1 MRTSS
6 GTPGH
11 SEPTE
16 PLPAPVKPAIR
27 ARGLTRRFG
36 DVLAVDAL
44 DLDVPS
50 GSIFGFLGPNGAGKT
65 TTIRLLLGLVEPSE
79 GGAEVL
85 GRDVLSDGQGIRERV
100 GVLLES
106 DGLYDRL
113 TARQNLDFFARVA
126 RLDSRERDTRIRALL
141 EEIGLWERR
150 DDPVADFSR
159 GMKQKLALARAFIN
173 RPELLFLDEPTA
185 GLDPPTAVALRRELV
200 SLARERGVTV
210 FLTTH
215 NLLEAERVCDRVAV
229 IRQGRLRAEGPP
241 ESIRSGGK
249 RNLEVTATGL
259 SPDLVARIAA
269 EPGVISSR
277 AGPDDRLV
285 LELEDGSSTAP
296 LIRMLFE
303 NGAEVSEA
311 RITSDSLEESF
322 LALLGEE
329 EQADR
334 EVGT

>member
-1 MRTSS
+1 MT
-6 GTPGH
+6 T
-11 SEPTE
+11 
-16 PLPAPVKPAIR
+16 AIR
-27 ARGLTRRFG
+27 AHGLTRRFG
-36 DVLAVDAL
+36 DVLAVDRL
-44 DLDVPS
+44 DLEVPS

-79 GGAEVL
+79 GTAEVL
-85 GRDVLSDGQGIRERV
+85 GRDVLSDSQGIRERV
-100 GVLLES
+100 GVLLEN

-126 RLDSRERDTRIRALL
+126 RLDSNQRESRIRALL

-229 IRQGRLRAEGPP
+229 IRQGRLLAEGPP
-241 ESIRSGGK
+241 ESIRSGGE
-249 RNLEVTATGL
+249 RSLEVTATDLQPG
-259 SPDLVARIAA
+259 LVARLES
-269 EPGVISSR
+269 EPGVISTR
-277 AGPDDRLV
+277 LEPDGRLV
-285 LELEDGSSTAP
+285 LELVEGTSTAP
-296 LIRMLFE
+296 LIRTLVE

-311 RITSDSLEESF
+311 RITSASLEESF

-329 EQADR
+329 EQAAGK
-334 EVGT
+334 VQA

>member
-1 MRTSS
+1 VT
-6 GTPGH
+6 T
-11 SEPTE
+11 
-16 PLPAPVKPAIR
+16 AIR
-27 ARGLTRRFG
+27 AHGLTRRFG
-36 DVLAVDAL
+36 DVLAVDGL
-44 DLDVPS
+44 DLEVPS

-79 GGAEVL
+79 GTAEVL
-85 GRDVLSDGQGIRERV
+85 GRDVLSDSQGIRERV
-100 GVLLES
+100 GVLLEN

-126 RLDSRERDTRIRALL
+126 RLDSNQRESRIRRLL

-229 IRQGRLRAEGPP
+229 IRQGRLLAEGPP
-241 ESIRSGGK
+241 ESIRSGGE
-249 RNLEVTATGL
+249 RSLEVTATDLRPGL
-259 SPDLVARIAA
+259 VGRLES
-269 EPGVISSR
+269 EPGVISTR
-277 AGPDDRLV
+277 LEPDGRLV
-285 LELEDGSSTAP
+285 LELVEGTSTAP
-296 LIRMLFE
+296 LIRTLVE
-303 NGAEVSEA
+303 SGAEVSEA
-311 RITSDSLEESF
+311 RITSASLEESF

-329 EQADR
+329 EQAAGK
-334 EVGT
+334 VQA

>member
-1 MRTSS
+1 MT
-6 GTPGH
+6 T
-11 SEPTE
+11 
-16 PLPAPVKPAIR
+16 AIR
-27 ARGLTRRFG
+27 AHGLTRRFG
-36 DVLAVDAL
+36 DVLAVDGL
-44 DLDVPS
+44 DLEVPS

-79 GGAEVL
+79 GTAEVL
-85 GRDVLSDGQGIRERV
+85 GRDVLSDSQGIRERV
-100 GVLLES
+100 GVLLEN

-126 RLDSRERDTRIRALL
+126 RLDSNEREARIRALL

-229 IRQGRLRAEGPP
+229 IRQGRLLAEGPP
-241 ESIRSGGK
+241 ESIRSGGE
-249 RNLEVTATGL
+249 RRLVVTATDLRPG
-259 SPDLVARIAA
+259 LVARLESA
-269 EPGVISSR
+269 PGVTSTR
-277 AGPDDRLV
+277 LEPDGRLV
-285 LELEDGSSTAP
+285 LELVEGTSTAP
-296 LIRMLFE
+296 LIRTLVE

-311 RITSDSLEESF
+311 RITSASLEESF

-329 EQADR
+329 EQAAGK
-334 EVGT
+334 VQA

>member
-1 MRTSS
+1 MT
-6 GTPGH
+6 T
-11 SEPTE
+11 
-16 PLPAPVKPAIR
+16 AIR
-27 ARGLTRRFG
+27 AHGLTRRFG
-36 DVLAVDAL
+36 DVLAVDGL
-44 DLDVPS
+44 DLEVPS

-79 GGAEVL
+79 GTAEVL
-85 GRDVLSDGQGIRERV
+85 GRDVLSDSQGIRERV
-100 GVLLES
+100 GVLLEN

-126 RLDSRERDTRIRALL
+126 RLDSNQRESRIRRLL

-229 IRQGRLRAEGPP
+229 IRQGRLLAEGPP
-241 ESIRSGGK
+241 ESIRSGGE
-249 RNLEVTATGL
+249 RSLEVTATDLRPG
-259 SPDLVARIAA
+259 LVARLES
-269 EPGVISSR
+269 EPGVISTR
-277 AGPDDRLV
+277 LEPDGRLV
-285 LELEDGSSTAP
+285 LELVEGTSTAP
-296 LIRMLFE
+296 LIRTLVE
-303 NGAEVSEA
+303 SGAEVSEA
-311 RITSDSLEESF
+311 RITSASLEESF

-329 EQADR
+329 EQAAGK
-334 EVGT
+334 VQA

>member
-1 MRTSS
+1 MT
-6 GTPGH
+6 T
-11 SEPTE
+11 
-16 PLPAPVKPAIR
+16 AIR
-27 ARGLTRRFG
+27 AHGLTRRFG
-36 DVLAVDAL
+36 DVLAVDGL
-44 DLDVPS
+44 DLEVPS

-79 GGAEVL
+79 GTAEVL
-85 GRDVLSDGQGIRERV
+85 GRDVLSDSQGIRERV
-100 GVLLES
+100 GVLLEN

-126 RLDSRERDTRIRALL
+126 RLDSNEREARIRALL

-229 IRQGRLRAEGPP
+229 IRQGRLLAEGPP
-241 ESIRSGGK
+241 ESIRSGGD
-249 RNLEVTATGL
+249 RSLEVTGTDLRPG
-259 SPDLVARIAA
+259 LVARLES
-269 EPGVISSR
+269 EPGVISTR
-277 AGPDDRLV
+277 LEPDGRLV
-285 LELEDGSSTAP
+285 LELVEGTSTAP
-296 LIRMLFE
+296 LIRTLVE

-311 RITSDSLEESF
+311 RITSASLEESF

-329 EQADR
+329 EQAAGK
-334 EVGT
+334 VQA

>member
-1 MRTSS
+1 MT
-6 GTPGH
+6 T
-11 SEPTE
+11 
-16 PLPAPVKPAIR
+16 AIR
-27 ARGLTRRFG
+27 AHGLTRRFG
-36 DVLAVDAL
+36 DVLAVDGL
-44 DLDVPS
+44 DLEVPS

-79 GGAEVL
+79 GTAEVL
-85 GRDVLSDGQGIRERV
+85 GRDVLSDSQGIRERV
-100 GVLLES
+100 GVLLEN

-126 RLDSRERDTRIRALL
+126 RLGSNQRESRIRALL

-229 IRQGRLRAEGPP
+229 IRQGRLLAEGPP
-241 ESIRSGGK
+241 ESIRSGGE
-249 RNLEVTATGL
+249 RSLEVTATDLRPG
-259 SPDLVARIAA
+259 LVARLES
-269 EPGVISSR
+269 EPGVTSTR
-277 AGPDDRLV
+277 LEPDGRLV
-285 LELEDGSSTAP
+285 IELVEGTSTAP
-296 LIRMLFE
+296 LIRTLVE
-303 NGAEVSEA
+303 SGAEVSEA
-311 RITSDSLEESF
+311 RITSASLEESF

-329 EQADR
+329 EQAAGK
-334 EVGT
+334 VQA

>member
-1 MRTSS
+1 MD
-6 GTPGH
+6 G
-11 SEPTE
+11 
-16 PLPAPVKPAIR
+16 
-27 ARGLTRRFG
+27 
-36 DVLAVDAL
+36 L

-65 TTIRLLLGLVEPSE
+65 TTIRLLLGLVEPSAGE
-79 GGAEVL
+79 AEVL
-85 GRDVLSDGQGIRERV
+85 GRDVRSDSQGIRERV
-100 GVLLES
+100 GVLLEN
-106 DGLYDRL
+106 DGLYERL

-126 RLDSRERDTRIRALL
+126 RLSSNEREARIRALL

-185 GLDPPTAVALRRELV
+185 GLDPPTAVGLRRELV

-229 IRQGRLRAEGPP
+229 IRQGRLLAEGPP
-241 ESIRSGGK
+241 ESIRAGGE
-249 RNLEVTATGL
+249 RSLEVTATGL
-259 SPDLVARIAA
+259 RPGLVARLASA
-269 EPGVISSR
+269 PEVISTR
-277 AGPDDRLV
+277 VEPDGRLV
-285 LELEDGSSTAP
+285 LDLAEGTNTAP
-296 LIRMLFE
+296 LIRTLVE

-311 RITSDSLEESF
+311 RITSATLEESF
-322 LALLGEE
+322 LALLGDE

-334 EVGT
+334 QVEA

>member
-1 MRTSS
+1 VT
-6 GTPGH
+6 T
-11 SEPTE
+11 
-16 PLPAPVKPAIR
+16 AIR
-27 ARGLTRRFG
+27 AHGLTRRFG
-36 DVLAVDAL
+36 DVLAVDGL
-44 DLDVPS
+44 DLEVPS

-79 GGAEVL
+79 GTAEVL
-85 GRDVLSDGQGIRERV
+85 GRDVLSDSQGIRERV
-100 GVLLES
+100 GVLLEN

-126 RLDSRERDTRIRALL
+126 RLDSNEREARIRALL

-229 IRQGRLRAEGPP
+229 IRQGRLLAEGPP
-241 ESIRSGGK
+241 ESIRSGGE
-249 RNLEVTATGL
+249 RSLVVTAADLRPG
-259 SPDLVARIAA
+259 LVARLES
-269 EPGVISSR
+269 EPGVISTR
-277 AGPDDRLV
+277 LEPDGRLV
-285 LELEDGSSTAP
+285 LELVEGTSTAP
-296 LIRMLFE
+296 LIRTLVE

-311 RITSDSLEESF
+311 RITSASLEESF

-329 EQADR
+329 EQAAGK
-334 EVGT
+334 VQA

>member
-1 MRTSS
+1 MT
-6 GTPGH
+6 T
-11 SEPTE
+11 
-16 PLPAPVKPAIR
+16 AIR
-27 ARGLTRRFG
+27 AHGLTRRFG
-36 DVLAVDAL
+36 DVLAVDGL
-44 DLDVPS
+44 DLEVPS

-79 GGAEVL
+79 GTAEVL
-85 GRDVLSDGQGIRERV
+85 GRDVLSDSQGIRERV
-100 GVLLES
+100 GVLLEN

-126 RLDSRERDTRIRALL
+126 RLDSNQRESRIRALL

-229 IRQGRLRAEGPP
+229 IRQGRLLAEGPP
-241 ESIRSGGK
+241 ESIRSGGD
-249 RNLEVTATGL
+249 RSLEVTATDLRPG
-259 SPDLVARIAA
+259 LVARL
-269 EPGVISSR
+269 ESERGVISTR
-277 AGPDDRLV
+277 LEPDGRLV
-285 LELEDGSSTAP
+285 LELVEGTSTAP
-296 LIRMLFE
+296 LIRTLVE

-311 RITSDSLEESF
+311 RITSASLEESF

-329 EQADR
+329 EQAAGK
-334 EVGT
+334 VQA

>member
-1 MRTSS
+1 MT
-6 GTPGH
+6 
-11 SEPTE
+11 
-16 PLPAPVKPAIR
+16 AAIS

-36 DVLAVDAL
+36 EVLAVDGL

-65 TTIRLLLGLVEPSE
+65 TTIRLLLGLVEPSD
-79 GGAEVL
+79 GCAEVL
-85 GRDVLSDGQGIRERV
+85 GRDVLNDSQGIRERV

-126 RLDSRERDTRIRALL
+126 RLDSSDREARIRVLL

-229 IRQGRLRAEGPP
+229 IRQGRLLAEGPP
-241 ESIRSGGK
+241 ESIRSEGK
-249 RNLEVTATGL
+249 RSLEVTATDITA
-259 SPDLVARIAA
+259 DLVARLAA
-269 EPGVISSR
+269 EPDVIASR
-277 AGPDDRLV
+277 LDPDGRLV
-285 LELEDGSSTAP
+285 LDLEAGTNTAP
-296 LIRMLFE
+296 LIRVLVE

-311 RITSDSLEESF
+311 RITSASLEESF

-334 EVGT
+334 KVEA

>member
-1 MRTSS
+1 MD
-6 GTPGH
+6 G
-11 SEPTE
+11 
-16 PLPAPVKPAIR
+16 
-27 ARGLTRRFG
+27 
-36 DVLAVDAL
+36 L

-85 GRDVLSDGQGIRERV
+85 GRDVLSDSQGIRERV
-100 GVLLES
+100 GVLLEN
-106 DGLYDRL
+106 DGLYERL

-126 RLDSRERDTRIRALL
+126 RLSSNEREARIRALL

-185 GLDPPTAVALRRELV
+185 GLDPPTAVGLRRELV

-229 IRQGRLRAEGPP
+229 IRQGRLLAEGPP
-241 ESIRSGGK
+241 ESIRAGGE
-249 RNLEVTATGL
+249 RILEVTATGL
-259 SPDLVARIAA
+259 RPGLVARLASS
-269 EPGVISSR
+269 PDVISTR
-277 AGPDDRLV
+277 LEPDGRLI
-285 LELEDGSSTAP
+285 LDLAEGTKTAP
-296 LIRMLFE
+296 LIRTLVE

-311 RITSDSLEESF
+311 RITSATLEESF
-322 LALLGEE
+322 LALLGDE

-334 EVGT
+334 QVEA

>member
-1 MRTSS
+1 M
-6 GTPGH
+6 TPAH
-11 SEPTE
+11 
-16 PLPAPVKPAIR
+16 LKPAIR

-36 DVLAVDAL
+36 NVLAVDAL

-85 GRDVLSDGQGIRERV
+85 GRDVSSDGQGIRERV

-126 RLDSRERDTRIRALL
+126 RLDSKERDTRIQALL

-229 IRQGRLRAEGPP
+229 IRQGRLLAEGPP

-269 EPGVISSR
+269 EPDVISSH
-277 AGPDDRLV
+277 AGPDDHLV
-285 LELEDGSSTAP
+285 LELEEGSSTAP

-311 RITSDSLEESF
+311 RITSASLEESF

>member
-1 MRTSS
+1 VT
-6 GTPGH
+6 T
-11 SEPTE
+11 
-16 PLPAPVKPAIR
+16 AIR
-27 ARGLTRRFG
+27 ARGLTRRFAG
-36 DVLAVDAL
+36 VPAVDGL

-85 GRDVLSDGQGIRERV
+85 GRDVLNDSQGIRERV
-100 GVLLES
+100 GVLLEN

-126 RLDSRERDTRIRALL
+126 RLSSNERESRIRALL
-141 EEIGLWERR
+141 DEIGLWDRR

-159 GMKQKLALARAFIN
+159 GMKQKLALARAFIH

-185 GLDPPTAVALRRELV
+185 GLDPPTAVVLRRELV
-200 SLARERGVTV
+200 HLARERGVTV

-229 IRQGRLRAEGPP
+229 IRQGRLLAEGPP
-241 ESIRSGGK
+241 ESIRSGGE
-249 RNLEVTATGL
+249 RSLVVTATGL
-259 SPDLVARIAA
+259 RPGLIARLAKEPD
-269 EPGVISSR
+269 VISTR
-277 AGPDDRLV
+277 LEPDGRLV
-285 LELEDGSSTAP
+285 LDLVEGTSTAP
-296 LIRMLFE
+296 LIRTLVE

-311 RITSDSLEESF
+311 RITSASLEESF
-322 LALLGEE
+322 LALLGEDD
-329 EQADR
+329 QADR
-334 EVGT
+334 KVEA